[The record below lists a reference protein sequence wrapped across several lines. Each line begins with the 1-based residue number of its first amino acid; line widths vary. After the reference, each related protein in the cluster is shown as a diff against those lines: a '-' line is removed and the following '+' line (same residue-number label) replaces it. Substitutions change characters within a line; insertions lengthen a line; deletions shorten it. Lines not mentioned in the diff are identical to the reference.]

1 METEGILTGEVLT
14 EVSSRALQLGRKLIP
29 IAAIVLMGW
38 VLIWLSHRAIRRA
51 EKLRG
56 DMHLSFF
63 RHLISGVIVLLCVIL
78 ALSSLSGVETVWR
91 TLLSGTAVLTAVLA
105 FVAQDVIK
113 DLLAGLMLSIH
124 RPFSVG
130 DRIVLEDGTA
140 GVVLDI
146 TMRHVILAGIDSQRM
161 CIPNSKISAMRITD
175 FITPQG
181 NQSIHFQFSVG
192 YESDLALVKRVV
204 TRAIEQSEYTVPG
217 HPTKDGGLDYGPVY
231 FLSFADSAL
240 IMGVTVYYPR
250 TVSGAVVTDD
260 VNTRVRIALRENKIE
275 IPYNYVT
282 VVTESGEQPNADK

>member
-1 METEGILTGEVLT
+1 MGNETNLTEEVLT
-14 EVSSRALQLGRKLIP
+14 QVNTHALKIWHVLVP
-29 IAAIVLMGW
+29 IAVIALFGW
-38 VLIWLSHRAIRRA
+38 VLIWLSRRAIRRM
-51 EKLRG
+51 ERRRG
-56 DMHLSFF
+56 NMHLSFF
-63 RHLISGVIVLLCVIL
+63 QHLITGVILLLCVIL

-124 RPFSVG
+124 RPFTAG

-140 GVVLDI
+140 GVVVDI
-146 TMRHVILAGIDSQRM
+146 TMRHVILAGIDSQRI

-175 FITPQG
+175 FTTPQG

-192 YESDLALVKRVV
+192 YESDLALVRQVIA
-204 TRAIEQSEYTVPG
+204 RAIEQSEYTVPG
-217 HPTKDGGLDYGPVY
+217 HAAPDGGASYGPVY

-250 TVSGAVVTDD
+250 TVSGTVVTDD
-260 VNTRVRIALRENKIE
+260 VNTRVRLALRENQIE

-282 VVTESGEQPNADK
+282 VVTEDKQ